1 MQIFID
7 TANVED
13 IKKYVDKGIIDGV
26 TTNPALIAKEGRD
39 FKKVVTEICEI
50 IDGPI
55 SAEVVS
61 TSSSNMIEEARLI
74 AKIHKNIIVK
84 IPATNDGFQA
94 LKQVSLEGI
103 KTNFTVLYTAN
114 QALLAAKLGAT
125 YVSPFVGRL
134 DANTTDGS
142 GLLREIVRIYNNYK
156 LPTKVLAA
164 SMRNVIY
171 VKEAALSGCHV
182 ATIPPEIIDQMMFSE
197 MSEIALS
204 GFLKEWEKLPED
216 KRRYFD

>member
-39 FKKVVTEICEI
+39 FKKVVSEICDI

-134 DANTTDGS
+134 DANSTDGS
-142 GLLREIVRIYNNYK
+142 GLLREIVRIYSNYK